1 MDNSRKHLLIL
12 LSATLGFIGFL
23 IIFSSFSAI
32 KYNKLQLADNVD
44 NPSVYVSKTQAITL
58 KETIAEQYSFYQKIN
73 LNTATLEELMT
84 LKSIGEVRAA
94 AIIEYREI
102 NGGFMV
108 LEELLSVDGITDK
121 IFAENLG
128 RITI

>member
-12 LSATLGFIGFL
+12 ISAALGFIGFL
-23 IIFSSFSAI
+23 IILSSFSAVD
-32 KYNKLQLADNVD
+32 YNKLRITDRTET
-44 NPSVYVSKTQAITL
+44 VSSPKPVTQAIDSSQSVT
-58 KETIAEQYSFYQKIN
+58 EQYSVLQKVN
-73 LNTATLEELMT
+73 LNTATLEELIT

-102 NGGFMV
+102 NGGFLV
-108 LEELLSVDGITDK
+108 LEELLCVDGITDK

>member
-1 MDNSRKHLLIL
+1 MDNSRKHVLIL
-12 LSATLGFIGFL
+12 LSTALGFIGIL
-23 IIFSSFSAI
+23 MILSSFSAV
-32 KYNKLQLADNVD
+32 KYNKLRIADRTDTSATEQAVTQ
-44 NPSVYVSKTQAITL
+44 PTAAFQATEAELSVL
-58 KETIAEQYSFYQKIN
+58 QKVN

-84 LKSIGEVRAA
+84 LKSIGEVKAA

-102 NGGFMV
+102 NGGFML